1 VTEARP
7 KKGELLW
14 VDPATVE
21 RVKGKLLPP
30 AFVQRLSGTFKA
42 LGDQTRIRILDAL
55 SRDELCVCDL
65 AALLEMSSSAV
76 SHQLRVLRDAR
87 LVKFRREGKKAYY
100 SLDDHHVL
108 ILFEQGLAHV
118 AHTVDE
124 LKGRGSSDENLRMPG
139 V

>member
-1 VTEARP
+1 MTEARP
-7 KKGELLW
+7 KN
-14 VDPATVE
+14 VDPHWIDPAAVD
-21 RVKGKLLPP
+21 RVKGKQMPR

-55 SRDELCVCDL
+55 SREELCVCDL

-87 LVKFRREGKKAYY
+87 LVKFRREGKRAYY

-124 LKGRGSSDENLRMPG
+124 LKGGGSSDENLRVPG